1 MKFLSVQKDMGSAQ
15 TEILGTERRKRK
27 GRGSKTGKEGYGAKR
42 EMRQLPK
49 EWDFGSGICG
59 WGRMFQ

>member
-1 MKFLSVQKDMGSAQ
+1 MGSAQ